1 MYICISLLLLLW
13 LYYDD
18 DYYYCCY
25 YFYICLLLFISV
37 EIMCI
42 YIYIH
47 IYIYTYIQTYNMYD
61 IYIYIYIYTHTVYTV
76 YIYIQWDIPQL
87 DWDHHFQAHPSSVEA
102 LVPLADVF
110 NHRCQKVPKGEAV
123 REVSGGKRWRPWRD
137 ERMDHGI
144 PK

>member
-1 MYICISLLLLLW
+1 MYIIIITIMIILWWWLLLLL
-13 LYYDD
+13 
-18 DYYYCCY
+18 
-25 YFYICLLLFISV
+25 LLFLYMFIIIYLCRNNV
-37 EIMCI
+37 

-61 IYIYIYIYTHTVYTV
+61 IYIYTVYTV
-76 YIYIQWDIPQL
+76 YIYIYIQWDIPQL